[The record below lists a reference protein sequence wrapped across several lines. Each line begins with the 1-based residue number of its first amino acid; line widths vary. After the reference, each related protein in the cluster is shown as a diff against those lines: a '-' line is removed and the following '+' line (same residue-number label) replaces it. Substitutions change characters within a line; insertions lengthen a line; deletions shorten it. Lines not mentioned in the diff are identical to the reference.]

1 MIIGIPKEIKNNE
14 YRVGLMP
21 KHVNELSKKNEVLV
35 QSSAGTGS
43 SFTDNDL
50 SLIHISEPTRPY

>member
-21 KHVNELSKKNEVLV
+21 KHVNELSKKNEVL
-35 QSSAGTGS
+35 AIMTCGAYGS
-43 SFTDNDL
+43 VTILN
-50 SLIHISEPTRPY
+50 